1 MKSSAGQIDN
11 YIARLRERGTHD
23 SEGVFTVAGT
33 RALGKLSSFLLPDKS
48 DWLLKIVQSAC
59 AYQAPELH
67 IKQTHRSTQVSFQV
81 PEPIDLALFENAISS
96 TSIPKQDSGMADLLS
111 GLRAVGVGQER
122 DWITRLTVG
131 GESSFVTC
139 VEGQLSSQRLR
150 SEDAVPEGHSQAL
163 LGVAYP
169 ASESGKIGGLIRFGE
184 AVQNEHQVLLHRTR
198 ACPIP
203 LYLDGRRIDDLCEP
217 GLSNVLQSRAFLGFN
232 STDQPGYPPIPIPG
246 GLMAQ
251 AQSESRDFFSQSPLL
266 VSTQSGGTPAGSI
279 QRWYYNYA
287 RREEAGKSHVFLQA
301 VPTPS
306 RVHLVRRGVLVGR
319 KNLGIS
325 HPISADVFLNADHL
339 RSDLTGLQLEPD
351 TEAVELAREG
361 MRRSMDFLRSVEAK
375 LIEIESRPI
384 GKDLWLYGGLGV
396 LSLLSP
402 WFALKAVTGAVSGI
416 MIARAVKNDRRALR
430 DCINQ
435 LNDFFQLTS
444 R

>member
-1 MKSSAGQIDN
+1 
-11 YIARLRERGTHD
+11 
-23 SEGVFTVAGT
+23 
-33 RALGKLSSFLLPDKS
+33 
-48 DWLLKIVQSAC
+48 
-59 AYQAPELH
+59 
-67 IKQTHRSTQVSFQV
+67 
-81 PEPIDLALFENAISS
+81 
-96 TSIPKQDSGMADLLS
+96 
-111 GLRAVGVGQER
+111 
-122 DWITRLTVG
+122 
-131 GESSFVTC
+131 
-139 VEGQLSSQRLR
+139 
-150 SEDAVPEGHSQAL
+150 
-163 LGVAYP
+163 
-169 ASESGKIGGLIRFGE
+169 
-184 AVQNEHQVLLHRTR
+184 
-198 ACPIP
+198 
-203 LYLDGRRIDDLCEP
+203 
-217 GLSNVLQSRAFLGFN
+217 
-232 STDQPGYPPIPIPG
+232 
-246 GLMAQ
+246 MAQ